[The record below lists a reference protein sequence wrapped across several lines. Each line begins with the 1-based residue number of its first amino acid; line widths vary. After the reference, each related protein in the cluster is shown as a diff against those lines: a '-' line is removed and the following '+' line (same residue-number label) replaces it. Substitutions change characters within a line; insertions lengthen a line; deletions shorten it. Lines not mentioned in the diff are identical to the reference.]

1 MLVKV
6 RVWGDWSGN
15 GPATAGS
22 HSVVYYKIP
31 HTNASQA
38 SLSTSGYLCKR
49 DEDACPQKDV
59 YSDVYSNSFHNMYIK
74 QKTLYIKQI
83 FIIRRVIQ

>member
-1 MLVKV
+1 M
-6 RVWGDWSGN
+6 
-15 GPATAGS
+15 
-22 HSVVYYKIP
+22 VYYKIP

-59 YSDVYSNSFHNMYIK
+59 YGDVYSNSFHNMYIK